1 MYFLTSLLC
10 ASSIFLFALWYL
22 RSKNAQED
30 RIRTLREPERIIA
43 DEQDPFAQRV
53 AFPVVDSLVNFL
65 MAVLPTSLVARA
77 RKGLII
83 AGDSMP
89 LSQFLTIV
97 LVTATAIP
105 ALYFMVAW
113 IALSGSFS
121 AASILPIPVLA
132 AIGLLLP
139 FLVLRNKA
147 KARQKAIWRSLPNAI
162 DLMTTCVEAGL
173 SLDFALQRVADRY
186 QGPLSDE
193 LHRTLR
199 EIALGKTRRQALEET
214 AERVDLPDLATL
226 VNSIV
231 QAEVLGTSVGQVL
244 RTQAAYLRL
253 RRRQWAEQMARK
265 APTKMVFA
273 LVFLFVPSIVIVT
286 VGPVAL
292 NLIKTLS
299 EN

>member
-1 MYFLTSLLC
+1 MYFFTSLIC
-10 ASSIFLFALWYL
+10 AASIFLFALWYL
-22 RSKNAQED
+22 RSKNRQEE
-30 RIRTLREPERIIA
+30 RIRTLREPERIVA
-43 DEQDPFAQRV
+43 EEQDPFAQRV
-53 AFPVVDSLVNFL
+53 AFPAVDSLVRLL
-65 MAVLPTSLVARA
+65 MAILPTSLLARA
-77 RKGLII
+77 KKGLII
-83 AGDSMP
+83 AGDSMT

-97 LVTATAIP
+97 LITSTALP
-105 ALYFMVAW
+105 ALYFIVAW
-113 IALSGSFS
+113 IALAGSFS
-121 AASILPIPVLA
+121 AGAIIPIPVA
-132 AIGLLLP
+132 AAVGLLLP
-139 FLVLRNKA
+139 FFVLRNRA
-147 KARQKAIWRSLPNAI
+147 KQRQKTIWRSLPNAI

-186 QGPLSDE
+186 KGPLSDE

-199 EIALGKTRRQALEET
+199 EIALGKTRRQALEEA

-231 QAEVLGTSVGQVL
+231 QAEALGTSVGQVL

-253 RRRQWAEQMARK
+253 RRRQWAEQQARK

>member
-1 MYFLTSLLC
+1 MYFLTSLIC
-10 ASSIFLFALWYL
+10 ATSIFLFALWYL

-30 RIRTLREPERIIA
+30 RLRTLREPERIIA
-43 DEQDPFAQRV
+43 DEQDPFTQRV
-53 AFPVVDSLVNFL
+53 AFPVVDSLVGFL
-65 MAVLPTSLVARA
+65 MAILPTSLVTRA
-77 RKGLII
+77 KKGLVI
-83 AGDSMP
+83 AGDSMT

-97 LVTATAIP
+97 IITSTAIP
-105 ALYFMVAW
+105 ALYFVVAW
-113 IALSGSFS
+113 IALGGSFS
-121 AASILPIPVLA
+121 AASIIPIPVCA
-132 AIGLLLP
+132 VIGLLLP

-186 QGPLSDE
+186 KGPLSDE

-214 AERVDLPDLATL
+214 AERVDLPDLETL

-231 QAEVLGTSVGQVL
+231 QAEALGTSVGQVL

-286 VGPVAL
+286 VGPVTL

>member
-10 ASSIFLFALWYL
+10 AASIFLFALWYL
-22 RSKNAQED
+22 RSKNKQEE
-30 RIRTLREPERIIA
+30 RLRTLREPERIIA
-43 DEQDPFAQRV
+43 EEQDPFAQRV
-53 AFPVVDSLVNFL
+53 AFPVVDSLVSVL
-65 MAVLPTSLVARA
+65 MAILPTSLVTRA

-83 AGDSMP
+83 AGDNMT

-97 LVTATAIP
+97 MITSTALP
-105 ALYFMVAW
+105 AMYFVVAW
-113 IALSGSFS
+113 IALGGSLS
-121 AASILPIPVLA
+121 AGSIIPIPILA
-132 AIGLLLP
+132 AVGLLLP

-186 QGPLSDE
+186 KGPLADE

-231 QAEVLGTSVGQVL
+231 QAEALGTSVGQVL
-244 RTQAAYLRL
+244 RSQASYLRL

-292 NLIKTLS
+292 NLIKTMS
-299 EN
+299 KN

>member
-1 MYFLTSLLC
+1 MYFLTSLIC
-10 ASSIFLFALWYL
+10 AGSIFLFALWYL
-22 RSKNAQED
+22 RSKNRQEE
-30 RIRTLREPERIIA
+30 RIRTLREPERIVVE
-43 DEQDPFAQRV
+43 EQDPFAQRV
-53 AFPVVDSLVNFL
+53 AFPAVDSLVRLL
-65 MAVLPTSLVARA
+65 MAILPTSLVARA
-77 RKGLII
+77 RKGLLI
-83 AGDSMP
+83 AGDSMT

-97 LVTATAIP
+97 LVTSTAIP
-105 ALYFMVAW
+105 ALYFIIAW
-113 IALSGSFS
+113 IALGGSFS
-121 AASILPIPVLA
+121 AGLIIPIPVSA
-132 AIGLLLP
+132 AIGTLLP
-139 FLVLRNKA
+139 FLVLRNRA
-147 KARQKAIWRSLPNAI
+147 KRRQKAIWRSLPNAI

-186 QGPLSDE
+186 KGPLSDE

-214 AERVDLPDLATL
+214 AERVDIPDLATL

-253 RRRQWAEQMARK
+253 RRRQYAEQMARR